1 MDWDLGFRV
10 PVLAG
15 YRFFSVIN
23 MYNSWICINAYLN
36 SVSISIIGPICDWPV
51 CIRFNPYLTHIQ
63 ININIFPYH
72 IHNEYLFWV
81 SYGFL
86 IIMDAMNDI
95 WISNDG
101 W

>member
-15 YRFFSVIN
+15 YRFFPVIN
-23 MYNSWICINAYLN
+23 MYNSWICINAYLD
-36 SVSISIIGPICDWPV
+36 SVSISIIGPICNWQV

-72 IHNEYLFWV
+72 IHNLL
-81 SYGFL
+81 G
-86 IIMDAMNDI
+86 
-95 WISNDG
+95 
-101 W
+101 